1 MAVPPV
7 KISCRGVWLN
17 KSTFWRVPN
26 FWQPFLFLWISK
38 FCVFV
43 YKLTRQPSIRFLSLI
58 LQESNLCSVL
68 KRFSYLRN
76 EMALHVNSAACFF
89 RIFSHRNRRV
99 HTTTVRRGVASE
111 DFAALKSSEEEK
123 LKLGASELKVTRLG
137 IGAWSWGDTSYWNN
151 FEWDG
156 KSLYNS
162 LRKSLIFVIG
172 FLIFHSRNYYVILD
186 SFHKFPSNCH

>member
-1 MAVPPV
+1 MNLYESMILPLINHHVT
-7 KISCRGVWLN
+7 KLRQSGRIGCITSCENIVSRSLAK
-17 KSTFWRVPN
+17 KSVFWRVPN

-38 FCVFV
+38 ICVFV
-43 YKLTRQPSIRFLSLI
+43 YTLTRQPSIRFLSPI

-68 KRFSYLRN
+68 KRFSYSRN
-76 EMALHVNSAACFF
+76 EMALQVSSAACFF
-89 RIFSHRNRRV
+89 RVFSHRNRRV
-99 HTTTVRRGVASE
+99 HTTTVRSGVASE

-156 KSLYNS
+156 KSL
-162 LRKSLIFVIG
+162 
-172 FLIFHSRNYYVILD
+172 
-186 SFHKFPSNCH
+186 

>member
-1 MAVPPV
+1 MYP
-7 KISCRGVWLN
+7 
-17 KSTFWRVPN
+17 TFDN
-26 FWQPFLFLWISK
+26 HFCFSGFQN
-38 FCVFV
+38 CVFV

-68 KRFSYLRN
+68 KIFSYLRN
-76 EMALHVNSAACFF
+76 EMALHVSSAACFF

-111 DFAALKSSEEEK
+111 DFAALKSSEKEK

-156 KSLYNS
+156 KSL
-162 LRKSLIFVIG
+162 
-172 FLIFHSRNYYVILD
+172 
-186 SFHKFPSNCH
+186 